1 MLVREYFQ
9 DQRDKLMCGC
19 GCGLKAPRR
28 AVEML
33 YTVRIIM
40 NIPIIVNS
48 SIRCKKHNV
57 DIGGSKNS
65 IHLPYD
71 SRGGY
76 LGECAFDIVA
86 ESRLKHHLHE
96 WRLIQVCQ
104 FVGFTGI
111 GHRDNTFLHIDN
123 RVERY
128 DGVAYGHLN
137 GAVWGYP
144 K

>member
-48 SIRCKKHNV
+48 S
-57 DIGGSKNS
+57 
-65 IHLPYD
+65 LPYD